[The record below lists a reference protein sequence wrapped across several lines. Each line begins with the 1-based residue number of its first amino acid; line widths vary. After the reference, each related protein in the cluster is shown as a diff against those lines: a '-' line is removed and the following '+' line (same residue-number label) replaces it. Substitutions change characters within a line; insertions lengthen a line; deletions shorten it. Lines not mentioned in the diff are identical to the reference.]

1 MIEDT
6 VHFGRSAITV
16 SNDRYTAVVT
26 TEGPL
31 RVFGFR
37 RIDGP
42 SLFVELPELT
52 VSSGT
57 GTYPILGGHR
67 LWIAPENPDT
77 TYAAEA
83 SGSVVVEHDDGIGLV
98 AAADAIGLVKSIRI
112 RVGNAGFVVEH
123 AVTNA
128 GDEPIELAP
137 LAIPQ
142 LLPGG
147 LGYLTLDLAPSDP
160 HGLQASDRIVVWPYT
175 EPGELRFERNR
186 VIVTAE
192 RVGPTKVG
200 VGMTGG
206 WLAYR
211 FEDELFV
218 KRSQKGSGT
227 YLDQGAA
234 GQCYCNELF
243 LELETLGPVVG
254 LEPGLSTSHSE
265 TWNSYDV
272 SGLDDRRIAE
282 RMES

>member
-137 LAIPQ
+137 WAITQ

-147 LGYLTLDLAPSDP
+147 LGYL
-160 HGLQASDRIVVWPYT
+160 
-175 EPGELRFERNR
+175 
-186 VIVTAE
+186 
-192 RVGPTKVG
+192 
-200 VGMTGG
+200 
-206 WLAYR
+206 
-211 FEDELFV
+211 
-218 KRSQKGSGT
+218 
-227 YLDQGAA
+227 
-234 GQCYCNELF
+234 
-243 LELETLGPVVG
+243 
-254 LEPGLSTSHSE
+254 
-265 TWNSYDV
+265 
-272 SGLDDRRIAE
+272 
-282 RMES
+282 